1 MYQAFET
8 DVMDDLF
15 YDQVEGPAQRSDYYD
30 SYDSGD
36 KFEEYDLAEA
46 DDDAFIGSLIRGAGQ
61 LLGGALGGGQGFD
74 EMEDWGEEGYD
85 YGFDALEDA
94 LADALAEEDT
104 DEFFRRLGRI
114 ARNVGRR
121 VGQVAGRVGRGIGS
135 VARVV
140 GPIASMIPLP
150 QAQLIGRI
158 ANVAGRLLADEA
170 DEFEALEELFDLAEA
185 EDAIDAA
192 APFVS
197 AVALRTA
204 MPNISRLP
212 RQTRRQLVSSVSQA
226 TRTLAHRQGTPAA
239 RAVPR
244 IVRGV
249 SRAAAQRGLPSQSVA
264 PAVRR
269 AAARVA
275 QSPRTVRRL
284 ARPLTP
290 GTQPVSGRRRIRPMA
305 GERPCPT
312 CGRSHSYRLRGPVT
326 IRIQGS

>member
-15 YDQVEGPAQRSDYYD
+15 YDQVEGPAQRGNHYN
-30 SYDSGD
+30 SYDAGD
-36 KFEEYDLAEA
+36 EFGEYDLAEA
-46 DDDAFIGSLIRGAGQ
+46 DDDAFIGGLIRS
-61 LLGGALGGGQGFD
+61 GQGFD
-74 EMEDWGEEGYD
+74 EMEDWGEQGYD

-170 DEFEALEELFDLAEA
+170 DEFEALEDLFDLAET

-226 TRTLAHRQGTPAA
+226 TRTLARRQGPAAA

-249 SRAAAQRGLPSQSVA
+249 SRTVAQRGLPARSVA

-284 ARPLTP
+284 ARPLTTTSRP
-290 GTQPVSGRRRIRPMA
+290 GSRSMSG
-305 GERPCPT
+305 GRPCPT

>member
-15 YDQVEGPAQRSDYYD
+15 YDQVEGPAQRGDHYNRYD
-30 SYDSGD
+30 AGD
-36 KFEEYDLAEA
+36 EFGEYDLAEA
-46 DDDAFIGSLIRGAGQ
+46 DDDAFIGGLIRT
-61 LLGGALGGGQGFD
+61 GQGFD
-74 EMEDWGEEGYD
+74 EMEDWGEQGYD
-85 YGFDALEDA
+85 SGFDALEDA

-114 ARNVGRR
+114 ARSVGRR

-140 GPIASMIPLP
+140 GPIASMIPIP

-170 DEFEALEELFDLAEA
+170 DEFEALEDLFDLAET

-226 TRTLAHRQGTPAA
+226 TRTLAHRQGPAAA

-249 SRAAAQRGLPSQSVA
+249 SRTVAQRGLPARSVA
-264 PAVRR
+264 AAVGR

-275 QSPRTVRRL
+275 QSPRTVSRL
-284 ARPLTP
+284 ARPLTTTSRP
-290 GTQPVSGRRRIRPMA
+290 GSRSMSRG
-305 GERPCPT
+305 RPCPT

>member
-15 YDQVEGPAQRSDYYD
+15 YDQVEGPAQRGDYYD
-30 SYDSGD
+30 SYDAGD
-36 KFEEYDLAEA
+36 EFGEYDLAEA
-46 DDDAFIGSLIRGAGQ
+46 DDDAFIGGLIRS
-61 LLGGALGGGQGFD
+61 GQGFD
-74 EMEDWGEEGYD
+74 EMEDWGEQGYD
-85 YGFDALEDA
+85 SGFDALEDA

-140 GPIASMIPLP
+140 GPIASMIPIP

-170 DEFEALEELFDLAEA
+170 DEFEALEDLFDLAET

-226 TRTLAHRQGTPAA
+226 TRTLARRQGPAAA

-249 SRAAAQRGLPSQSVA
+249 SRTVAQRGLPARSVA
-264 PAVRR
+264 PAVGR

-284 ARPLTP
+284 ARPLTTRSRP
-290 GTQPVSGRRRIRPMA
+290 GRRSMS
-305 GERPCPT
+305 GGRPCPT

>member
-15 YDQVEGPAQRSDYYD
+15 YDQVEGPAQRGDHYNRYD
-30 SYDSGD
+30 AGD
-36 KFEEYDLAEA
+36 EFGEYDLAEA
-46 DDDAFIGSLIRGAGQ
+46 DDDAFIGGLIRS
-61 LLGGALGGGQGFD
+61 GQGFD
-74 EMEDWGEEGYD
+74 EMEDWGEQGYD
-85 YGFDALEDA
+85 SGFDALEDA

-170 DEFEALEELFDLAEA
+170 DEFEALEDLFDLAET

-226 TRTLAHRQGTPAA
+226 TRTLARRQGPAAA

-249 SRAAAQRGLPSQSVA
+249 SRTVAQRGLPARSVA

-284 ARPLTP
+284 ARPLTTRSRP
-290 GTQPVSGRRRIRPMA
+290 GRRSMS
-305 GERPCPT
+305 GGRPCPT

>member
-15 YDQVEGPAQRSDYYD
+15 YDQVEGPAQRGDYYD
-30 SYDSGD
+30 SYDAGD
-36 KFEEYDLAEA
+36 EFGEYDLAEA
-46 DDDAFIGSLIRGAGQ
+46 DDDAFIGGLIRS
-61 LLGGALGGGQGFD
+61 GQGFD
-74 EMEDWGEEGYD
+74 EMEDWGEQGYD
-85 YGFDALEDA
+85 SDFDALEDA

-170 DEFEALEELFDLAEA
+170 DEFEALEDLFDLAET

-226 TRTLAHRQGTPAA
+226 TRTLARRQGPAAA

-249 SRAAAQRGLPSQSVA
+249 SRTVAQRGLPARSVA
-264 PAVRR
+264 PAVGR

-275 QSPRTVRRL
+275 QSPSTVRRL
-284 ARPLTP
+284 ARPLTTRSRP
-290 GTQPVSGRRRIRPMA
+290 GRRSMS
-305 GERPCPT
+305 GGRPCPT

>member
-15 YDQVEGPAQRSDYYD
+15 YDQVEGPAQRGDYYN
-30 SYDSGD
+30 SYDAGD
-36 KFEEYDLAEA
+36 EFGEYDLAEA
-46 DDDAFIGSLIRGAGQ
+46 DDDTFIGGLIRS
-61 LLGGALGGGQGFD
+61 GQGFD
-74 EMEDWGEEGYD
+74 EMEDWGEQGYD
-85 YGFDALEDA
+85 SGFDALEDA

-140 GPIASMIPLP
+140 GPIASMIPIP

-170 DEFEALEELFDLAEA
+170 DEFEALEDLFDLAET

-226 TRTLAHRQGTPAA
+226 TRTLARRQGPAAA

-249 SRAAAQRGLPSQSVA
+249 SRTVAQRGLPARSVA
-264 PAVRR
+264 PAVGR

-284 ARPLTP
+284 ARPLTTRSRP
-290 GTQPVSGRRRIRPMA
+290 GRRSMS
-305 GERPCPT
+305 GGRPCPT

>member
-15 YDQVEGPAQRSDYYD
+15 YDQVEGPAQRGDYYD
-30 SYDSGD
+30 SYDAGD
-36 KFEEYDLAEA
+36 EFGEYDLAEA
-46 DDDAFIGSLIRGAGQ
+46 DDDAFIGGLIRS
-61 LLGGALGGGQGFD
+61 GQGFD
-74 EMEDWGEEGYD
+74 EMEDWGEQGYD
-85 YGFDALEDA
+85 SGFDALEDA

-140 GPIASMIPLP
+140 GPIASMIPIP

-170 DEFEALEELFDLAEA
+170 DEFEALEDLFDLAET

-226 TRTLAHRQGTPAA
+226 TRTLARRQGPAAA

-249 SRAAAQRGLPSQSVA
+249 SRTVAQRGLPARSVA

-275 QSPRTVRRL
+275 QSPSTVRRL
-284 ARPLTP
+284 ARPLTTTSRH
-290 GTQPVSGRRRIRPMA
+290 GSRSMSG
-305 GERPCPT
+305 GRPCPT

>member
-15 YDQVEGPAQRSDYYD
+15 YDQVEGPAQRGDYYN
-30 SYDSGD
+30 SYDAGD
-36 KFEEYDLAEA
+36 EFGEYDLAEA
-46 DDDAFIGSLIRGAGQ
+46 DDDTFIGGLIRS
-61 LLGGALGGGQGFD
+61 GQGFD
-74 EMEDWGEEGYD
+74 EMEDWGEQGYD
-85 YGFDALEDA
+85 SGFDALEDA

-170 DEFEALEELFDLAEA
+170 DEFEALEDLFDLAET

-226 TRTLAHRQGTPAA
+226 TRTLAHRQGPAAA

-249 SRAAAQRGLPSQSVA
+249 SRTVAQRGLPARSVA

-284 ARPLTP
+284 ARPLTTTSRP
-290 GTQPVSGRRRIRPMA
+290 GRQSMSG
-305 GERPCPT
+305 GRPCPT

>member
-15 YDQVEGPAQRSDYYD
+15 YDQVEGPAQGGDYYD
-30 SYDSGD
+30 SYDAGD
-36 KFEEYDLAEA
+36 EFGEYDLAEA
-46 DDDAFIGSLIRGAGQ
+46 DDDAFIGGLIRS
-61 LLGGALGGGQGFD
+61 GQGFD
-74 EMEDWGEEGYD
+74 EMEDWGEQGYD
-85 YGFDALEDA
+85 SGFDALEDA

-104 DEFFRRLGRI
+104 DEFFRRAARI
-114 ARNVGRR
+114 ARSVGRR
-121 VGQVAGRVGRGIGS
+121 VGQVARGARQGIRS
-135 VARVV
+135 MARVV
-140 GPIASMIPLP
+140 GPIARMIPIP

-170 DEFEALEELFDLAEA
+170 DEFEALEDLFDLVET
-185 EDAIDAA
+185 EDAIDAT

-204 MPNISRLP
+204 MPNVARLP

-226 TRTLAHRQGTPAA
+226 TRTLAHRQGPAAA

-249 SRAAAQRGLPSQSVA
+249 SRTVAQRGLPARSVA

-284 ARPLTP
+284 ARPLTTTSRP
-290 GTQPVSGRRRIRPMA
+290 GRRSMS
-305 GERPCPT
+305 GGRPCPT

>member
-1 MYQAFET
+1 
-8 DVMDDLF
+8 MDDLF
-15 YDQVEGPAQRSDYYD
+15 YDQVEGPAQGGDYYD
-30 SYDSGD
+30 SYDAGD
-36 KFEEYDLAEA
+36 EFGEYDLAEA
-46 DDDAFIGSLIRGAGQ
+46 DDDAFIGGLIRS
-61 LLGGALGGGQGFD
+61 GQGFD
-74 EMEDWGEEGYD
+74 EMEDWGEQGYD
-85 YGFDALEDA
+85 SGFDALEDA

-170 DEFEALEELFDLAEA
+170 DEFEALEDLFDLAET

-226 TRTLAHRQGTPAA
+226 TRTLARRQGPAAA

-249 SRAAAQRGLPSQSVA
+249 SRTVAQRGLPARSVA

-284 ARPLTP
+284 ARPLTTRSRP
-290 GTQPVSGRRRIRPMA
+290 GRRSMS
-305 GERPCPT
+305 GGRPCPT

>member
-15 YDQVEGPAQRSDYYD
+15 YDQVEGPAQRGNHYN
-30 SYDSGD
+30 SYDAGD
-36 KFEEYDLAEA
+36 EFGEYDLAEA
-46 DDDAFIGSLIRGAGQ
+46 DDDAFIGGLIRS
-61 LLGGALGGGQGFD
+61 GQGFD
-74 EMEDWGEEGYD
+74 EMEDWGEQGYD
-85 YGFDALEDA
+85 SGFDALEDA

-140 GPIASMIPLP
+140 GPLASMIPLP

-170 DEFEALEELFDLAEA
+170 DEFEALEDLFDLAET

-226 TRTLAHRQGTPAA
+226 TRTLAHRQGSAAA

-249 SRAAAQRGLPSQSVA
+249 SRTVAQRGLPARSVA

-275 QSPRTVRRL
+275 QSPSTVRRL
-284 ARPLTP
+284 ARPLTTASRP
-290 GTQPVSGRRRIRPMA
+290 GRQSMLG
-305 GERPCPT
+305 GRPCPT

>member
-15 YDQVEGPAQRSDYYD
+15 YDQVEGPAQRGDYYD
-30 SYDSGD
+30 SYDAGD
-36 KFEEYDLAEA
+36 EFGEYDLAEA
-46 DDDAFIGSLIRGAGQ
+46 DDDTFIGGLIRS
-61 LLGGALGGGQGFD
+61 GQGFD
-74 EMEDWGEEGYD
+74 EMEDWGEQGYD
-85 YGFDALEDA
+85 SGFDALEDA

-140 GPIASMIPLP
+140 GPIASMIPIP

-170 DEFEALEELFDLAEA
+170 DEFEALEDLFDLAET

-226 TRTLAHRQGTPAA
+226 TRTLAHRQGPAAA

-249 SRAAAQRGLPSQSVA
+249 SRTVAQRGLPARSVA

-284 ARPLTP
+284 ARPLTTTSRH
-290 GTQPVSGRRRIRPMA
+290 GSRSMSG
-305 GERPCPT
+305 GRPCPT

>member
-15 YDQVEGPAQRSDYYD
+15 YDQVEGPAQRGDHYNRYD
-30 SYDSGD
+30 AGD
-36 KFEEYDLAEA
+36 EFGEYDLAEA
-46 DDDAFIGSLIRGAGQ
+46 DDDAFIGGLIRS
-61 LLGGALGGGQGFD
+61 GQGFD
-74 EMEDWGEEGYD
+74 EMEDWGEQGYD

-104 DEFFRRLGRI
+104 DEFFRRIRRI
-114 ARNVGRR
+114 ARNVGRGVR
-121 VGQVAGRVGRGIGS
+121 QVAGRVGRGIGS

-140 GPIASMIPLP
+140 GPIARMIPIP

-170 DEFEALEELFDLAEA
+170 DEFEALEDLFDLAET

-226 TRTLAHRQGTPAA
+226 TRTLAHRQGSAAA

-249 SRAAAQRGLPSQSVA
+249 SRTVAQRGLPARSVA

-275 QSPRTVRRL
+275 QSPSTVRRL
-284 ARPLTP
+284 ARPLTTASRP
-290 GTQPVSGRRRIRPMA
+290 GRQSMLG
-305 GERPCPT
+305 GRPCPT

>member
-15 YDQVEGPAQRSDYYD
+15 YDQVEGPAQRGNHYN
-30 SYDSGD
+30 SYDAGD
-36 KFEEYDLAEA
+36 EFGEYDLAEA
-46 DDDAFIGSLIRGAGQ
+46 DDDAFIGGLIRS
-61 LLGGALGGGQGFD
+61 GQGFD
-74 EMEDWGEEGYD
+74 EMEDWGEQGYD
-85 YGFDALEDA
+85 SDFDALEDA

-114 ARNVGRR
+114 ARSVGRR
-121 VGQVAGRVGRGIGS
+121 VGQVARGVGRGIGS

-140 GPIASMIPLP
+140 APIARMIPLP

-170 DEFEALEELFDLAEA
+170 DEFEALEDLFDLAET

-226 TRTLAHRQGTPAA
+226 TRTLARRQGPAAA

-249 SRAAAQRGLPSQSVA
+249 SRTVAQRGLPARSVA

-275 QSPRTVRRL
+275 QSPSTVRRL
-284 ARPLTP
+284 ARPLTTTSRP
-290 GTQPVSGRRRIRPMA
+290 GSRSMSRG
-305 GERPCPT
+305 RPCPT

>member
-15 YDQVEGPAQRSDYYD
+15 YDQVEGPAQRGNHYN
-30 SYDSGD
+30 SYDAGD
-36 KFEEYDLAEA
+36 EFGEYDLAEA
-46 DDDAFIGSLIRGAGQ
+46 DDDAFIGGLIRS
-61 LLGGALGGGQGFD
+61 GQGFD
-74 EMEDWGEEGYD
+74 EMEDWGEQGYD
-85 YGFDALEDA
+85 SDFDALEDA

-114 ARNVGRR
+114 ARSVGRR
-121 VGQVAGRVGRGIGS
+121 VGQVARGVGRGIGS

-140 GPIASMIPLP
+140 APIARMIPLP

-170 DEFEALEELFDLAEA
+170 DEFEALEDLFDLAET

-226 TRTLAHRQGTPAA
+226 TRTLAHRQGPAAA

-249 SRAAAQRGLPSQSVA
+249 SRTVAQRGLPARSVA
-264 PAVRR
+264 PAVGR
-269 AAARVA
+269 ATARVA
-275 QSPRTVRRL
+275 QSPSTVRRL
-284 ARPLTP
+284 ARPLTTTSRP
-290 GTQPVSGRRRIRPMA
+290 GSRSMSRG
-305 GERPCPT
+305 RPCPT

>member
-15 YDQVEGPAQRSDYYD
+15 YDQVEGPAQGGDYYD
-30 SYDSGD
+30 SYDAGD
-36 KFEEYDLAEA
+36 EFGEYDLAEA
-46 DDDAFIGSLIRGAGQ
+46 DDDAFIGGLIRS
-61 LLGGALGGGQGFD
+61 GQGFD
-74 EMEDWGEEGYD
+74 EMEDWGEQGYD
-85 YGFDALEDA
+85 SGFDALEDA

-170 DEFEALEELFDLAEA
+170 DEFEALEDLFDLAET

-226 TRTLAHRQGTPAA
+226 TRTLARRQGPAAA

-249 SRAAAQRGLPSQSVA
+249 SRTVAQRGLPARSVA

-284 ARPLTP
+284 ARPLTTTSRP
-290 GTQPVSGRRRIRPMA
+290 GSRSMSG
-305 GERPCPT
+305 GRPCPT